1 MRILIDMDD
10 TIENLGEAWVHLLN
24 KKYGTEV
31 NWLDIRK
38 WDMQLSFPTLTEKQI
53 YEVLNEESLWD
64 TVTVKEGAAARI
76 QELMEQGHEVFIV
89 TSSWYTTIVPKVE
102 RCLFKYLPFLSWHQV
117 IVTSHKYLIK
127 GDILVDDNP
136 ENFVNGDYFGILFN
150 APHNT
155 DFDESSRDLVR
166 ADNWDSVY
174 IIIQSYQKLLELLS

>member
-10 TIENLGEAWVHLLN
+10 TIENLCEAWVKLLN

-31 NWLDIRK
+31 NWLDIRN

-117 IVTSHKYLIK
+117 IITSHKYLIK

-136 ENFVNGDYFGILFN
+136 ENLVNGDYFGILFN

-174 IIIQSYQKLLELLS
+174 IIIQSYQKLLDLLS